1 MTNNRC
7 PLLIYHM
14 GRTTM
19 SQRHRHLQYVV
30 SWAADGLSGCSL
42 AAANKDIQL
51 LLEKHPQ
58 AVLAFFQE
66 ATVFRII
73 IFGLILDFG

>member
-1 MTNNRC
+1 
-7 PLLIYHM
+7 
-14 GRTTM
+14 M

-66 ATVFRII
+66 AFSVSLF
-73 IFGLILDFG
+73 

>member
-1 MTNNRC
+1 
-7 PLLIYHM
+7 
-14 GRTTM
+14 M

-66 ATVFRII
+66 AFSVSLF
-73 IFGLILDFG
+73 LY